1 MTGNG
6 IDDTIMAQA
15 EKLTTENKKRM
26 ERQKEKEEAALQKLS
41 EMGFQDTV
49 LSTSVLRMCNYD
61 VDKAVEQLLSN
72 LPSGAAQA
80 GVAHSGNQQQ
90 QQRQQEGDKQ
100 PEIQQ
105 LSTNPPNGDATVGE
119 AHTKYTHFSY
129 ETLSAATNSFN
140 DAHLVGGGAFGKV
153 FRCRLQGMGLEVAV
167 KVFVAEDGTGTQSA
181 DAFKQEAQ
189 ELSRH
194 PHPNIVHMFGAST
207 DGPHLCLI
215 TMYMAGGSAQ
225 SRLADAVPLSWR
237 ERLVVAEGCI
247 QALLF
252 LHTHLN
258 KVHRDVKPLNILLD
272 KPLRAGRAVLCDFG
286 LIRTMQTR
294 SGKTEKTATAVG
306 TVTFMSHEAL
316 QGKITT
322 KMDIYAFGVTLL
334 VLIAGKPAEG
344 ADGDASRQNLVMEM
358 EDALD
363 DLVDGDSAAAITYLD
378 TRITSPTPPV
388 ADVETLLRLASQCL
402 HHKHK
407 ERPDAALLLDS
418 LKKLLEAAEAQE
430 VANSLG
436 AMSVFTSDRQHWV
449 SKQQQGLDKDKLF
462 AVDVST
468 QSDEF
473 DAIAARFFQ
482 TMPDASID
490 RLERVENGYVHESF
504 KLQVSTLAKQMG
516 ADWDSTTMRQML
528 FHGTEAVDPIVN
540 AEDGHA
546 FLPLLSGTSTGA
558 IFGDGCY
565 FARDSKYSD
574 DYANTL
580 PSGQKQ
586 MLVVDVLV
594 GRWSL
599 GQKNMKMPPLLPG
612 EKYRRFNSLVNKV
625 DNPSIFV
632 VQHSNQAYP
641 AYLITYHH

>member
-6 IDDTIMAQA
+6 IDNTIKAQA

-49 LSTSVLRMCNYD
+49 LSTAVLRMCNYD
-61 VDKAVEQLLSN
+61 VDKAVEQLLAN

-80 GVAHSGNQQQ
+80 G
-90 QQRQQEGDKQ
+90 
-100 PEIQQ
+100 
-105 LSTNPPNGDATVGE
+105 
-119 AHTKYTHFSY
+119 
-129 ETLSAATNSFN
+129 
-140 DAHLVGGGAFGKV
+140 
-153 FRCRLQGMGLEVAV
+153 
-167 KVFVAEDGTGTQSA
+167 
-181 DAFKQEAQ
+181 
-189 ELSRH
+189 
-194 PHPNIVHMFGAST
+194 
-207 DGPHLCLI
+207 
-215 TMYMAGGSAQ
+215 
-225 SRLADAVPLSWR
+225 
-237 ERLVVAEGCI
+237 
-247 QALLF
+247 
-252 LHTHLN
+252 
-258 KVHRDVKPLNILLD
+258 
-272 KPLRAGRAVLCDFG
+272 
-286 LIRTMQTR
+286 
-294 SGKTEKTATAVG
+294 
-306 TVTFMSHEAL
+306 
-316 QGKITT
+316 
-322 KMDIYAFGVTLL
+322 
-334 VLIAGKPAEG
+334 
-344 ADGDASRQNLVMEM
+344 
-358 EDALD
+358 
-363 DLVDGDSAAAITYLD
+363 
-378 TRITSPTPPV
+378 
-388 ADVETLLRLASQCL
+388 
-402 HHKHK
+402 
-407 ERPDAALLLDS
+407 
-418 LKKLLEAAEAQE
+418 

-449 SKQQQGLDKDKLF
+449 SKQQQGLEKDKLF

-504 KLQVSTLAKQMG
+504 KLQASTLAKQMG